1 MKRFLALAVT
11 SLGFSIAAIA
21 QSTATVERAVESI
34 TADDVYNHVAVI
46 AHDSMLG
53 RDTPSPG
60 LDQTAKYI
68 AAQFE
73 QLGLK
78 PGGDNGTFIQS
89 YPLRQTRLNLV
100 ASNITIDR
108 GPTWQVGP
116 DVLVRFG
123 SLPAPV
129 TGSPVVVDG
138 ATGGLEAVEAADL
151 AGSIVILAS
160 PTTRVSSQL
169 VQALFRQGP
178 AAVISLAQRSEGS
191 WSRAQQRLG
200 RSVVTK
206 AWGESRVG
214 MAWLEVRESTV
225 APVLASH
232 GYALASAEE
241 RAARPVSVRDL
252 RDLELTVDLQY
263 AGSGTGSAPNVVG
276 ILEGSDPD
284 LRNEYVLF
292 SAHMDHIG
300 VRPPVQ
306 GDSIANGADDDASG
320 TVAIIEMAEAYAMLN
335 QRPRRSMIFL
345 AVSGEEKGLWGSEY
359 FAENPSVPLTQIVAD
374 LNADMISRNWTD
386 TVVVIGKEH
395 SDLGS
400 TMNRVNDE
408 HPELNMD
415 AIDDLWPEERFYF
428 RSDHYNFA
436 RKGVPILFFFT
447 GTHEDYHQVTDEV
460 DRINAE
466 KAARIVK
473 LMFYVGLEV
482 ANSPQ
487 RPQWDPASYNQ
498 IVELVP

>member
-1 MKRFLALAVT
+1 MMRFLALVVT
-11 SLGFSIAAIA
+11 SLCFPIAALA
-21 QSTATVERAVESI
+21 QSATHTERAVGSI
-34 TADDVYNHVAVI
+34 TPEDMYGRIAVI

-68 AAQFE
+68 ADQFQ
-73 QLGLK
+73 QLGLS
-78 PGGDNGTFIQS
+78 PGGDNGTFIQR
-89 YPLRQTRLNLV
+89 YPLTETQLNLV
-100 ASNITIDR
+100 ASNIAIHR

-123 SLPAPV
+123 SLPKPV
-129 TGSPVVVDG
+129 FGSVVVVDG
-138 ATGGLEAVEAADL
+138 ATGGLEAIEAADF
-151 AGSIVILAS
+151 AGRIVIVVS
-160 PTTRVSSQL
+160 PETRMSSQL
-169 VQALFRQGP
+169 MQALFGQGP

-200 RSVVTK
+200 RSVVSK
-206 AWGESRVG
+206 AWGEPKIG
-214 MAWLEVRESTV
+214 MAWLEVREATV
-225 APVLASH
+225 APVLAKH
-232 GYALASAEE
+232 GYELATAEE
-241 RAARPVSVRDL
+241 RAARPVSVRNL
-252 RDLELTVDLQY
+252 TDLELTIDLQY
-263 AGSGTGSAPNVVG
+263 VGSGTGSAPNVVG
-276 ILEGSDPD
+276 ILRGSDPD

-292 SAHMDHIG
+292 SAHMDHVGIRSA
-300 VRPPVQ
+300 VE

-335 QRPRRSMIFL
+335 PRPKRSMIFL

-359 FAENPSVPLTQIVAD
+359 FAENPCVALTQIVAD
-374 LNADMISRNWTD
+374 LNADMIGRNWTD

-400 TMNRVNDE
+400 TVNRVNGE

-436 RKGVPILFFFT
+436 RKGIPILFFFT

-460 DRINAE
+460 DRIDVE

-487 RPQWDPASYNQ
+487 RPRWDPESYNR

>member
-1 MKRFLALAVT
+1 
-11 SLGFSIAAIA
+11 
-21 QSTATVERAVESI
+21 
-34 TADDVYNHVAVI
+34 
-46 AHDSMLG
+46 
-53 RDTPSPG
+53 
-60 LDQTAKYI
+60 
-68 AAQFE
+68 
-73 QLGLK
+73 
-78 PGGDNGTFIQS
+78 
-89 YPLRQTRLNLV
+89 
-100 ASNITIDR
+100 
-108 GPTWQVGP
+108 
-116 DVLVRFG
+116 
-123 SLPAPV
+123 
-129 TGSPVVVDG
+129 
-138 ATGGLEAVEAADL
+138 
-151 AGSIVILAS
+151 
-160 PTTRVSSQL
+160 
-169 VQALFRQGP
+169 
-178 AAVISLAQRSEGS
+178 
-191 WSRAQQRLG
+191 
-200 RSVVTK
+200 
-206 AWGESRVG
+206 
-214 MAWLEVRESTV
+214 
-225 APVLASH
+225 
-232 GYALASAEE
+232 
-241 RAARPVSVRDL
+241 
-252 RDLELTVDLQY
+252 
-263 AGSGTGSAPNVVG
+263 VVG

-300 VRPPVQ
+300 IRPPVQ

-335 QRPRRSMIFL
+335 PRPKRSLIFL

-400 TMNRVNDE
+400 TMNRVNGE

-466 KAARIVK
+466 KAARIVQ

-482 ANSPQ
+482 ANNPQ